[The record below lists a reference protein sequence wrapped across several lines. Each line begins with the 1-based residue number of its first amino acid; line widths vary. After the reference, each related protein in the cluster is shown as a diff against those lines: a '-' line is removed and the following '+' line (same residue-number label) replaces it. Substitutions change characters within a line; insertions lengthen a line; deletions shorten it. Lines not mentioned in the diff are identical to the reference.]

1 MAKKKSQPRPNHPS
15 YRNNFLVRE
24 CRGVVVASAWPRSRP
39 SPRHPLSEWWS
50 EWFRQATLLW
60 RAMPGEFAN
69 EIRTASRGQPQMAR
83 DIALA
88 SMRGTLWSYTND
100 EGFLRYPMQAYSKI
114 SESLNVITRVP
125 GALLV
130 RGPELWTFVEPGIS
144 DGLVLTWNDTAQLP
158 QWATPTGA
166 GAYAPPLVA
175 DFPTIVGSPAA
186 TTAQASTGPL
196 VLRRAVADVTSRI
209 AGALRPLAAPP
220 RTYTFALR
228 ISAQLVTNRRFGII
242 VRDSATD
249 RCVCAVYLH
258 LLPTSVPR
266 LQWEQ
271 WTNTALFHTAV
282 FFRDY
287 TPTTPV
293 FLRLHDDGTNF
304 RIDYSADAGNWAT
317 LTTVARNAWCAH
329 PNQIGFGLGSAA
341 VETIE
346 STVAALHYHE
356 V

>member
-1 MAKKKSQPRPNHPS
+1 
-15 YRNNFLVRE
+15 
-24 CRGVVVASAWPRSRP
+24 
-39 SPRHPLSEWWS
+39 
-50 EWFRQATLLW
+50 
-60 RAMPGEFAN
+60 
-69 EIRTASRGQPQMAR
+69 MAR

-114 SESLNVITRVP
+114 SESLNVVTRIP

-130 RGPELWTFVEPGIS
+130 RGPELWTYVEPGIA
-144 DGLVLTWNDTAQLP
+144 DGLVLTWDDATQLP
-158 QWATPTGA
+158 KWATPTGG
-166 GAYAPPLVA
+166 GAYTPPLVA

-196 VLRRAVADVTSRI
+196 VLRRAVADATSRI
-209 AGALRPLAAPP
+209 AGAMRPLAAPP
-220 RTYTFALR
+220 RTYTFAVR
-228 ISAQLVTNRRFGII
+228 ISAQLITNRRFGLI

-249 RCVCAVYLH
+249 RCACAVYLH

-266 LQWEQ
+266 LQWET
-271 WTNTALFHTAV
+271 WNTTALFNASV
-282 FFRDY
+282 IFRDY

-317 LTTVARNAWCAH
+317 LTTVARNAWLAN
-329 PNQIGFGLGSAA
+329 PDQIGFGLGSAA

-346 STVAALHYHE
+346 STVAAIHYTE
-356 V
+356 A